1 MKKISDDQVPR
12 KIHSKAID
20 IVKYFNGNIN
30 VAKCHSSWNAKKHVS
45 CIIYHV
51 LKCAAPYLY

>member
-30 VAKCHSSWNAKKHVS
+30 VAKCCSSWNANVS